1 MNPAFGV
8 VLFESVSATVRAE
21 KEAKKDGLKVK
32 LVPVPRQL
40 SSDCGICMRFEWPD
54 MERVQTL
61 LSRKGLKSSGIQKA

>member
-1 MNPAFGV
+1 MNPAYGV
-8 VLFESVSATVRAE
+8 VLFESVSLAVRAE

-40 SSDCGICMRFEWPD
+40 SSDCGICMRFEWLE

-61 LSRKGLKSSGIQKA
+61 LSSRNLKSNGIQKA